1 MSFGQFRRR
10 RVLAVA
16 LALVASL
23 ALLGCGSPG
32 RYIWYTELPRSEWGS
47 ESPEYV
53 IGAGDSISVKVYG
66 QGEVSSVFRVRS
78 DGRVALPFVGEVMA
92 AGKHPSALSL
102 ELQEKIKRF
111 IVNPVVTVN
120 VETSQPVS
128 VTTIGELKNT
138 GVIQLESP
146 PRLLDA
152 IARSGGLSDF
162 ADTKRIFVLRQ
173 YPSFHRIRFTYRAII
188 DNENGAAGFLLRT
201 GDIIVVE

>member
-1 MSFGQFRRR
+1 VSFGQFRRR
-10 RVLAVA
+10 PRLAVA
-16 LALVASL
+16 LALVASFV
-23 ALLGCGSPG
+23 LLGCGSPG
-32 RYIWYTELPRSEWGS
+32 RYVWYTQLPRSEWGS

-53 IGAGDSISVKVYG
+53 IGAGDSISIKVYG
-66 QGEVSSVFRVRS
+66 QGEVSSTFRVRS

-92 AGKHPSALSL
+92 AGKHPSALSR
-102 ELQEKIKRF
+102 ELQGKMKRF
-111 IVNPVVTVN
+111 FVDPVVTVN
-120 VETSQPVS
+120 VETSQPVT

-138 GVIQLESP
+138 GVIQLDSP